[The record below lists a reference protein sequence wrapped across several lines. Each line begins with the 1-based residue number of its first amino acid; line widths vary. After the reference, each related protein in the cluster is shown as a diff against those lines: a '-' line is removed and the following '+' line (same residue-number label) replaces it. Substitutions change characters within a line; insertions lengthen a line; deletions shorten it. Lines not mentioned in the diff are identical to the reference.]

1 MNEIGLICNMRCN
14 IVPEISFTPKNRAVY
29 RLFCPFHRL
38 V

>member
-1 MNEIGLICNMRCN
+1 MTEIGLICNMRCN

-29 RLFCPFHRL
+29 RLFCLFHRL